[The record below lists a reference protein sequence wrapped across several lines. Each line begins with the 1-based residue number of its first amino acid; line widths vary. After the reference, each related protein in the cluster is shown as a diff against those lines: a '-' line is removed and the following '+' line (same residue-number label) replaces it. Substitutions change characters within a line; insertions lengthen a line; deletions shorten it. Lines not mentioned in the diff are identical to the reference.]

1 MPSSTP
7 ARTRYAPSPTGRT
20 HIGGARTALYDFLL
34 ARKTGG
40 QFILRIEDTDRKRL
54 VPGAEDEILESLR
67 WFGLQWDEGPDIGG
81 PAGPY
86 RQSER
91 TAMYAEH
98 AQRLV
103 DQGAAYL
110 CFCSPERLAQ
120 MRQDQQKRKEPPH
133 YDGLCRKLGADEA
146 RARADR
152 GEAHVIR
159 FRTPDDGTTTA
170 VDLMRGPITVENA
183 TIDDYVLLKSD
194 GQPVYHLAAMV
205 DDHLMGI
212 THVLR
217 SSEWLPTFPLHVLVV
232 RAFGWEEPAWVHLS
246 VFLNPTGK
254 GKMSKRQAVDTK
266 GGAKSI
272 YALDLR
278 ELGYL
283 PEAVDNWLALMGW
296 SYDDRTELFSM
307 EELISKFSLEK
318 LNPSPAAVNFTK
330 LDHFN
335 GIYIRALPAEALA
348 DRLLPVF
355 HRAGLEADR
364 KSLVRLAPAI
374 RERMRTLEE
383 SVEIAGF
390 IFRPEVQPAE
400 ELLVGRGLTREAS
413 RAAFE
418 AAAERIAAADFTPQT
433 LESSLRS
440 LAADLGLE
448 AGQLFGLLRIAVTG
462 QPVSP
467 PLFETMDIVGREVV
481 LARIHRAAARLA
493 K

>member
-1 MPSSTP
+1 
-7 ARTRYAPSPTGRT
+7 
-20 HIGGARTALYDFLL
+20 
-34 ARKTGG
+34 
-40 QFILRIEDTDRKRL
+40 
-54 VPGAEDEILESLR
+54 
-67 WFGLQWDEGPDIGG
+67 
-81 PAGPY
+81 
-86 RQSER
+86 
-91 TAMYAEH
+91 
-98 AQRLV
+98 
-103 DQGAAYL
+103 
-110 CFCSPERLAQ
+110 
-120 MRQDQQKRKEPPH
+120 
-133 YDGLCRKLGADEA
+133 
-146 RARADR
+146 
-152 GEAHVIR
+152 
-159 FRTPDDGTTTA
+159 
-170 VDLMRGPITVENA
+170 
-183 TIDDYVLLKSD
+183 
-194 GQPVYHLAAMV
+194 
-205 DDHLMGI
+205 
-212 THVLR
+212 
-217 SSEWLPTFPLHVLVV
+217 
-232 RAFGWEEPAWVHLS
+232 
-246 VFLNPTGK
+246 
-254 GKMSKRQAVDTK
+254 MSKRQAVDTK